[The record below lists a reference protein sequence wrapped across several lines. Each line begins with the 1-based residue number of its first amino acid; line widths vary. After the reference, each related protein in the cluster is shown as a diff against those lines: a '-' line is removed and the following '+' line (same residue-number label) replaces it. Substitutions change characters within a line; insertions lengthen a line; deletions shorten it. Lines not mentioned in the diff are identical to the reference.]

1 MFGGLC
7 GAAAHHHR
15 SLMHLIRRS
24 CCLTLQLHRNNHQIR
39 INQKRRFSSLH
50 DDLKAVTTTSI
61 KNISTPKDEIIQ
73 ISRTTTTSVNAIIN
87 STATT
92 SSTTSLEKEEVTL
105 LVDDLLRRTR
115 SLMDNNNNDDDNDGG
130 NNPEINFSNGPDDG
144 RKKNAHHVIAFSG
157 GIDSSVTTAL
167 IQRIVSSSSSSSSSS
182 LQLPSNFYDTENV
195 TAVLGLS
202 PAVPVDQRQLAERV
216 AEQIG
221 VRFEQLETTEGD
233 DEVYVANDGRA
244 CFACKTHLYTCLK
257 SISDRYSYS
266 SNNNNNN
273 NNINDVILYN
283 GTNADDLMDPTRLGL
298 IAADEFHVRSPL
310 RYLTKNEVRLVGRHL
325 GLINWDYA
333 ASPCLRSRLAVGVT
347 ATSDRLQNVEFAER
361 FVRKSLP
368 QLKDDPTRN
377 LRVRILSGNRAMIE
391 VDNDDILNEIQ
402 NHIIPFPLKDSEPSS
417 SSSSSSLSSWRQYFE
432 RDLGFSS
439 VDVRLFK
446 TGSVATMPT
455 TIRQHPNTK
464 IKNLL

>member
-1 MFGGLC
+1 MFGGLY

-24 CCLTLQLHRNNHQIR
+24 RCLTLLLHRNHHQIR
-39 INQKRRFSSLH
+39 INQKRRFLSLH
-50 DDLKAVTTTSI
+50 DDLKAVTATSI
-61 KNISTPKDEIIQ
+61 KNTITQEDEIIQ
-73 ISRTTTTSVNAIIN
+73 ISRTTTTSVNANIN
-87 STATT
+87 NTATT
-92 SSTTSLEKEEVTL
+92 NIGVLSTTSLEKEEVTV
-105 LVDDLLRRTR
+105 LVDNLLRRTR
-115 SLMDNNNNDDDNDGG
+115 SLMDNNNDDDDNAGG
-130 NNPEINFSNGPDDG
+130 DNPEIDLRNGPDDG

-167 IQRIVSSSSSSSSSS
+167 IQRIVSSSSSSSLSS
-182 LQLPSNFYDTENV
+182 LQLPSNVYDTESV

-216 AEQIG
+216 AEQVG
-221 VRFEQLETTEGD
+221 VRFEQIATSEGD

-257 SISDRYSYS
+257 SISDRYSFS

-273 NNINDVILYN
+273 NDVILYN

-325 GLINWDYA
+325 GLINWDHA

-368 QLKDDPTRN
+368 QLIDDPTRN

-391 VDNDDILNEIQ
+391 VDNDDVLDEIQ
-402 NHIIPFPLKDSEPSS
+402 NHIIRFPLEDSESS
-417 SSSSSSLSSWRQYFE
+417 SSSSSSSWRQYFE

>member
-1 MFGGLC
+1 M
-7 GAAAHHHR
+7 
-15 SLMHLIRRS
+15 
-24 CCLTLQLHRNNHQIR
+24 
-39 INQKRRFSSLH
+39 
-50 DDLKAVTTTSI
+50 
-61 KNISTPKDEIIQ
+61 
-73 ISRTTTTSVNAIIN
+73 
-87 STATT
+87 
-92 SSTTSLEKEEVTL
+92 
-105 LVDDLLRRTR
+105 
-115 SLMDNNNNDDDNDGG
+115 
-130 NNPEINFSNGPDDG
+130 
-144 RKKNAHHVIAFSG
+144 
-157 GIDSSVTTAL
+157 
-167 IQRIVSSSSSSSSSS
+167 
-182 LQLPSNFYDTENV
+182 YDTENV

-221 VRFEQLETTEGD
+221 VRFEQIATSEGD

-257 SISDRYSYS
+257 SISDRYSFS
-266 SNNNNNN
+266 SNNNNNIN
-273 NNINDVILYN
+273 SINDVILYN

-325 GLINWDYA
+325 GLINWDHA

-368 QLKDDPTRN
+368 QLIDDPTRN

-402 NHIIPFPLKDSEPSS
+402 NHIIRFPIEDSESLSS
-417 SSSSSSLSSWRQYFE
+417 SSSSSSSSWRQYFE

-455 TIRQHPNTK
+455 TIRQQPNTK

>member
-1 MFGGLC
+1 MFGGLY
-7 GAAAHHHR
+7 GATAHHR
-15 SLMHLIRRS
+15 RPLMYLIRRS
-24 CCLTLQLHRNNHQIR
+24 SRLTLQLHRNDHDQIR
-39 INQKRRFSSLH
+39 INQKRRLSSVR
-50 DDLKAVTTTSI
+50 DDLKAVTNTTQ
-61 KNISTPKDEIIQ
+61 NDEIIQ
-73 ISRTTTTSVNAIIN
+73 ITRTMTTTSVNL
-87 STATT
+87 T
-92 SSTTSLEKEEVTL
+92 V

-115 SLMDNNNNDDDNDGG
+115 SLMDNNNNNEDEDGGDDNND
-130 NNPEINFSNGPDDG
+130 IYFSNGPDDG

-157 GIDSSVTTAL
+157 GVDSSVTTAL
-167 IQRIVSSSSSSSSSS
+167 IQRVVSSSSSSSSSSS
-182 LQLPSNFYDTENV
+182 LQLPSNVYDFENV

-221 VRFEQLETTEGD
+221 VRFEQINTTEGD

-244 CFACKTHLYTCLK
+244 CLACKTHLYTCLK
-257 SISDRYSYS
+257 SISDRYSS
-266 SNNNNNN
+266 SLNNNNNN

-298 IAADEFHVRSPL
+298 IAADEYHVRSPL
-310 RYLTKNEVRLVGRHL
+310 RYLTKSKVRLVGKHL
-325 GLINWDYA
+325 GLINWDHA

-368 QLKDDPTRN
+368 QLIDDPTRN

-391 VDNDDILNEIQ
+391 VDNDDILKEIQ
-402 NHIIPFPLKDSEPSS
+402 NHIINFPPEDSEERENNNNADDDASS
-417 SSSSSSLSSWRQYFE
+417 SSSWRQYFE

-446 TGSVATMPT
+446 TGSVATTPT
-455 TIRQHPNTK
+455 TPTIRKQPNTK